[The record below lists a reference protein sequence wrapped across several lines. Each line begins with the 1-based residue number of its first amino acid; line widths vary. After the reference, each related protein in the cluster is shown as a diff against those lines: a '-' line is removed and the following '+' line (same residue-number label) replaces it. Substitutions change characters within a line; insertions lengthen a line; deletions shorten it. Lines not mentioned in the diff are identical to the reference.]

1 MLPAMQTQVW
11 LETVPD
17 TMPALVV
24 AYVKTDHAA
33 QLTYRMD
40 LMNIGKAGTSRIT
53 QSGTRQAAPGEK
65 TELGRVSV
73 SSQPGD
79 DCEIAVSMQEGTED
93 RGTFRFDCPR

>member
-1 MLPAMQTQVW
+1 MVPAMQTQVW
-11 LETVPD
+11 LETVPN
-17 TMPALVV
+17 TIPAVVV

-53 QSGTRQAAPGEK
+53 QAGTRHAAPGEK
-65 TELGRVSV
+65 TELGKVSV

-93 RGTFRFDCPR
+93 RGTFRFECPR